1 MPNVLKPFGGKAI
14 DSRKDRFW
22 SARAQLT
29 LTYTAILAV
38 ILCISSSIIYSAFS
52 NRLAQRFERFPSRQP
67 MTLPAGVIP
76 PRPEDVL
83 RDLTKSLVLVNSLLL
98 ALAAVLSY
106 WLAGVT
112 ITPIQELYE
121 RQRRFLSDASHELR
135 TPLAILQA
143 DLENILSNTRISSEI
158 REQAQSHLEEVAR
171 MTTLVKDLLLLSQV
185 DEAAISEEPKK
196 SVDLSALL
204 QTTIDRFEA
213 FAAQNNVILSYSS
226 HIPQLHLITQESLLT
241 QALGNIVKN
250 AITYNNPQ
258 GTVQIQLEKDASHAR
273 IHIQDTGIGI
283 SKEDV
288 DKIFDRFYR
297 VDKSRS
303 RLTGGS
309 GLGLAIT
316 RTIIEQLQGSLQLK
330 SELGKGTA
338 VTITLPLS
346 RSS

>member
-1 MPNVLKPFGGKAI
+1 MPNVLKPFGGKAT

-52 NRLAQRFERFPSRQP
+52 NRLAHRFGRFPPRQP
-67 MTLPAGVIP
+67 IHLSEGVAA

-83 RDLTKSLVLVNSLLL
+83 RDLTKSLILVNSLLL
-98 ALAAVLSY
+98 ILAAALSY

-112 ITPIQELYE
+112 LAPIQELYE

-143 DLENILSNTRISSEI
+143 DLENILSNQTISVET
-158 REQAQSHLEEVAR
+158 REQAKSHLEEVAR
-171 MTTLVKDLLLLSQV
+171 MTALVKDLLLLSQV
-185 DEAAISEEPKK
+185 DETAISEELKK
-196 SVDLSALL
+196 SVDLPALL

-213 FAAQNNVILSYSS
+213 FATQHDVLLIFSS
-226 HIPQLHLITQESLLT
+226 AIPTFHVITQESLLT

-250 AITYNNPQ
+250 AITYNKPQ
-258 GTVQIQLEKDASHAR
+258 GTVQIQLEKDSTHAR
-273 IHIQDTGIGI
+273 IRIQDTGIGI
-283 SKEDV
+283 SKENV

-316 RTIIEQLQGSLQLK
+316 RTIIEQLHGSLELK
-330 SELGKGTA
+330 SELGQGTIM
-338 VTITLPLS
+338 TITLPLS
-346 RSS
+346 RPS